1 MIFRPLS
8 LQDMT
13 QPLSHYFIN
22 SSHNT
27 YLDADQLK
35 GSSSN
40 DAYIRALLQGCRC
53 IEIDCWDDSEWI
65 PPLPPPLSSFSLFLL
80 SLLLFPPSSFLNH
93 SLSPPLFPPLFP
105 LPSSP
110 PPAFN
115 VTGSGEPIIYHGF
128 TLTTKLPF
136 REVIQT
142 IKVGV
147 VGGWSLVGG
156 AWWVELVTLHD
167 SYTSVCA

>member
-1 MIFRPLS
+1 MLISLKEALPMMRTSVHCCRGVAALRLIAGMIVS
-8 LQDMT
+8 
-13 QPLSHYFIN
+13 
-22 SSHNT
+22 
-27 YLDADQLK
+27 
-35 GSSSN
+35 GS
-40 DAYIRALLQGCRC
+40 
-53 IEIDCWDDSEWI
+53 
-65 PPLPPPLSSFSLFLL
+65 LL
-80 SLLLFPPSSFLNH
+80 SLLLFPPSPSSSSPSSSFL
-93 SLSPPLFPPLFP
+93 LLPLPPLPPPLPSFLLLKTTLFP
-105 LPSSP
+105 LPSFS

-115 VTGSGEPIIYHGF
+115 VTGSGEPIIYHGY

-156 AWWVELVTLHD
+156 AWWVELVTWHD

>member
-93 SLSPPLFPPLFP
+93 SLSTRLFPSSSFPSPLPSPLSPPLFPSPSFQCDRERRAHH
-105 LPSSP
+105 LP
-110 PPAFN
+110 
-115 VTGSGEPIIYHGF
+115 
-128 TLTTKLPF
+128 
-136 REVIQT
+136 
-142 IKVGV
+142 
-147 VGGWSLVGG
+147 W
-156 AWWVELVTLHD
+156 LHTD
-167 SYTSVCA
+167 H